1 MDNPF
6 DSSLIIEQSPEMG
19 HDRAIIIDH
28 RDALVL
34 VVADGSGGQSGGGEA
49 AQLVIDTVQ
58 AKLTD
63 DFIVADKA
71 AWCALLVD
79 LDRTLEE
86 DSLAGETTA
95 IVMAISRRF
104 IAGAS
109 VGDSR
114 ALHFTRRDV
123 RDLTE
128 RQNRRPLLGSG
139 GAIPVPFS
147 APSRIGTV
155 VAGTDGLFGYTS
167 YKELKKLAMAKGS
180 TILRSENLLK
190 AVQLP
195 SGKYSDDVSFCLID
209 TI

>member
-6 DSSLIIEQSPEMG
+6 ESSMIVEQSPEMG
-19 HDRAIIIDH
+19 HDRAILIDH
-28 RDALVL
+28 RDALVI

-58 AKLTD
+58 SKLTD
-63 DFIVADKA
+63 DFIVADKG

-79 LDRTLEE
+79 LDTTLE
-86 DSLAGETTA
+86 DNPIAGETTA

-114 ALHFTRRDV
+114 ALHFTRTNV

-139 GAIPVPFS
+139 GAIPVPF
-147 APSRIGTV
+147 AGPSHIGSV
-155 VAGTDGLFGYTS
+155 LVGTDGLFGYTN
-167 YKELKKLAMAKGS
+167 YKTLKKLALAKS
-180 TILRSENLLK
+180 PTSLRSENLLK

-195 SGKYSDDVSFCLID
+195 SGKYCDDVSFCLID

>member
-6 DSSLIIEQSPEMG
+6 ESSITIEQSPEMG
-19 HDRAIIIDH
+19 HDRAILIDH

-34 VVADGSGGQSGGGEA
+34 VIADGSGGQSGGGEA

-63 DFIVADKA
+63 DFIVADKG

-86 DSLAGETTA
+86 NTLAGETTA

-114 ALHFTRRDV
+114 AIHFTRRDV

-139 GAIPVPFS
+139 GAIPVPFA

-155 VAGTDGLFGYTS
+155 VAGTDGLFGYIN
-167 YKELKKLAMAKGS
+167 YKELKKLTLTKGS
-180 TILRSENLLK
+180 TSLRSEDLLK

-195 SGKYSDDVSFCLID
+195 SGKFSDDVSFCVVD